1 MQIIGQFEIAYVHAD
16 GRRVPIRR
24 MRNTILYTGYD
35 LLAQMSA
42 SSTYINGLYLEYLN
56 GVPVDPTP
64 IALARDRSYYTGL
77 VAPSGYCRLAT
88 LSEPSFSASAAE
100 YTGNVVTFEAITDG
114 TSAGGAAI
122 VDGSTQFFTTA
133 LISMPSGADPTQD
146 LLYNATTI
154 QASSV
159 FAPVPKVA
167 NVQVSVRCAI
177 QFVSSLIS

>member
-1 MQIIGQFEIAYVHAD
+1 MQIIGQFEIAYVHAN
-16 GRRVPIRR
+16 GLRVPIRR

-35 LLAQMSA
+35 LLAAMVSSA
-42 SSTYINGLYLEYLN
+42 TCINGLYLEYKN

-64 IALARDRSYYTGL
+64 IAIGRVRTYYTAL

-88 LSEPSFSASAAE
+88 LSVPTYAASGAGYAS
-100 YTGNVVTFEAITDG
+100 NVVTFEAITDG

-122 VDGSTQFFTTA
+122 VDGTTQFFSTA
-133 LISMPSGADPTQD
+133 LVAMPDPLDPTQD
-146 LLYNATTI
+146 LLYNAVAI
-154 QASSV
+154 KAGGV

-177 QFVSSLIS
+177 QFNA